1 MSKDERTSAQKAY
14 DSASVCM
21 IDKACNEKISLS
33 WDRYQTLQPQ
43 CVFGVKGTCC
53 RFCNMGPCRL
63 NPKTGATNGVCGADA
78 DLIAARTLTRSVAAG
93 TAAHSNHGLEMSYVL
108 LDVAEGKT
116 TSYKIT
122 DEHKLRQVAL
132 DMEIPIEGRT
142 KEEIAKDV
150 ALAAISDFEKSRT
163 KPHFLKRVV
172 EKRIK
177 VWEKLGIVPRGVNEE
192 IVEALHRTNM
202 GMGSDYKEIT
212 MAGMRVALA
221 NGWAGC
227 MLATEITDI
236 LFGTPKPIRS
246 TVNLGV
252 LKKDMVN
259 VLIHGHEPLL
269 SMVIVDAVNDPE
281 IQQLAQSAGA
291 KGVNLAGICCT
302 ANEVLVRRGLPV
314 AGNFLQQE
322 LAIVTGAVEA
332 MVVDVQCIMP
342 SLTEVAKCFHTKIIS
357 TSRKAVVKGAV
368 QILFDE
374 EHAYDRA
381 KDILKE
387 AINNYKNRDQAKV
400 NIPDKKMDLVAGFS
414 HETINYMQGGTYK
427 GSYYPLVE
435 NIKNG
440 RIKGVVGIVGCNNP
454 RFTADAPTVE
464 LIKILIKNDIL
475 VVQTGC
481 AAIAAAKEGLM
492 VPEAKDLA
500 GNGLREVCEAV
511 GCPPVLHCG
520 SCVDNSRILIACTE
534 MIKHGLAEDYSEL
547 PVAGVAI
554 EWMSEKALSI
564 GNYFVAQGAMVL
576 VGVQHQVTGSENMTN
591 LLYNE
596 MENLTGGKFVFE
608 PDPNKAAQII
618 IDHINKKRKALG
630 I

>member
-1 MSKDERTSAQKAY
+1 MSKDERTSDQKAY
-14 DSASVCM
+14 DSASISM
-21 IDKACNEKISLS
+21 INKAKEENINLS
-33 WDRYQTLQPQ
+33 WDRYASVQPQ
-43 CVFGVKGTCC
+43 CTFGVKGLCC

-63 NPKTGATNGVCGADA
+63 NPKTGAVKGVCGADA

-93 TAAHSNHGLEMSYVL
+93 TAAHSNHGLEMAYIL
-108 LDVAEGKT
+108 LDVAEGKAAA
-116 TSYKIT
+116 YKIT
-122 DEHKLRQVAL
+122 DETKLKQVAL
-132 DMEIPIEGRT
+132 DMEIPIESRS

-150 ALAAISDFEKSRT
+150 ALAAISDFEKSHT
-163 KPHFLKRVV
+163 KPHFLKRVIA
-172 EKRIK
+172 KRIK
-177 VWEKLGIVPRGVNEE
+177 IWEKLGIVPRGVNEE

-212 MAGMRVALA
+212 MAGMRVALS
-221 NGWAGC
+221 NGWAGS

-236 LFGTPKPIRS
+236 LFGTPKPLRS

-269 SMVIVDAVNDPE
+269 SMVIIDAAVDPE
-281 IQQLAQSAGA
+281 IIKLALSVGS
-291 KGVNLAGICCT
+291 KGVNIAGICCT
-302 ANEVLVRRGLPV
+302 ANEALMRRGLPI

-322 LAIVTGAVEA
+322 LALVTGAVEA

-342 SLTEVAKCFHTKIIS
+342 SLPEIAKCYHTKIIS
-357 TSRKAVVKGAV
+357 TSPKAVVKGAV
-368 QILFDE
+368 QIMFDE
-374 EHAYDRA
+374 EHAYERA

-414 HETINYMQGGTYK
+414 HETINYMLGGTFR
-427 GSYYPLVE
+427 GSYNPLVE

-454 RFTADAPTVE
+454 RFTSDAPTVK
-464 LIKILIKNDIL
+464 LIRTLIKNDIL

-492 VPEAKDLA
+492 VPEAMDQA
-500 GNGLREVCEAV
+500 GAGLREVCEAV
-511 GCPPVLHCG
+511 GIPPVLHCG
-520 SCVDNSRILIACTE
+520 SCVDNTRILIACTE
-534 MIKHGLAEDYSEL
+534 MIKHGLGEDYSDL

-576 VGVQHQVTGSENMTN
+576 VGVQHQVTGSDNMTN
-591 LLYNE
+591 FLYNE

-608 PDPNKAAQII
+608 PDPDKAAQII
-618 IDHINKKRKALG
+618 IEHINKKRKALG

>member
-1 MSKDERTSAQKAY
+1 MSKDERKSDQKAY
-14 DSASVCM
+14 DSASISM
-21 IDKACNEKISLS
+21 IDKACKDKVNLS
-33 WDRYQTLQPQ
+33 WDRYASIQPQ
-43 CVFGVKGTCC
+43 CVFGVKGVCC

-63 NPKTGATNGVCGADA
+63 NPKTGVNNGVCGADA
-78 DLIAARTLTRSVAAG
+78 DLITARTLTRSVAAG
-93 TAAHSNHGLEMSYVL
+93 TAAHSNHGLEMAYTL

-122 DEHKLRQVAL
+122 DEIKLRAVAK
-132 DMEIPIEGRT
+132 DMEIPVDGRT
-142 KEEIAKDV
+142 KEEIARDV

-163 KPHFLKRVV
+163 KPHFLKRIP

-177 VWEKLGIVPRGVNEE
+177 IWEKLGIVPRGVNEE
-192 IVEALHRTNM
+192 IIEALHRTNM

-212 MAGMRVALA
+212 LAGFRVALA

-236 LFGTPKPIRS
+236 LFGTPKPLRS
-246 TVNLGV
+246 QVNLGV
-252 LKKDMVN
+252 LKEDMVN

-269 SMVIVDAVNDPE
+269 SMVIVDAALDKE
-281 IQQLAQSAGA
+281 IKKLAEQAGA
-291 KGVNLAGICCT
+291 KGVNIAGICCT
-302 ANEVLVRRGLPV
+302 ANEVLMRRGVPV

-342 SLTEVAKCFHTKIIS
+342 SLPEVAKCFHTKIIS
-357 TSRKAVVKGAV
+357 TSTKAVVKGAV

-387 AINNYKNRDQAKV
+387 AINNFKNRDKSKV

-414 HETINYMQGGTYK
+414 HETINYMQGGTFK

-440 RIKGVVGIVGCNNP
+440 RIRGVVGIVGCNNP

-464 LIKILIKNDIL
+464 LIKILIKNNIL

-500 GNGLREVCEAV
+500 GDGLREVCEAV

-534 MIKHGLAEDYSEL
+534 MIKHGLAEDYGDL

-576 VGVQHQVTGSENMTN
+576 IGVQHQVTGSENMTN

-596 MENLTGGKFVFE
+596 IEGMTGGKFVFE
-608 PDPNKAAQII
+608 PDPHKAAEII
-618 IDHINKKRKALG
+618 IEHINKKRKVLG